1 MSELGYLSAARYGKD
16 LVKIA
21 RVIRN
26 GEEHHVVEYIIQV
39 LLEGDIE
46 ASYTKAD
53 NSCVVATDSMKNTC
67 HIFAKTSP
75 YILDAPIFALHL
87 GLHFVN
93 KYVHIKKTFI
103 DIVQL
108 RWSRISASLTAMA
121 VIQGLVNNFSQQVD
135 GKPHKWSFIQDS
147 NEKALVECVV
157 DATAGPESTT
167 ADLKIGIK
175 DLLVLKTS
183 GSGFENFYRDEFT
196 TLTEVAD
203 RIFSTSVSLQCTLSL
218 PPNIP
223 LTIANLDAIAKELNL
238 PRIKE
243 NIRKDVLDTFATD
256 ESASVQ
262 ATLYLTLQNI
272 LKSCPVVKDAS
283 MQLPNKHY
291 IPIDLSRFGIDNKLG
306 YEGGAE
312 IFYPASDPSGL
323 ITATVTR
330 K

>member
-108 RWSRISASLTAMA
+108 RWSRIS
-121 VIQGLVNNFSQQVD
+121 VD

-157 DATAGPESTT
+157 DATAGPESAT

-175 DLLVLKTS
+175 DLLVMKTS

-223 LTIANLDAIAKELNL
+223 LTIANLDTIAKELDL